1 MITIKQLLTKT
12 PQNQN
17 HGASFEDPLSLLD
30 SCHKKI
36 INFSST
42 LHKLSI
48 KLHQD
53 GWSDELISTAQNISH
68 YFNVAGSE
76 HHLDEEQHLFP
87 AIIALNINKNFVQN
101 EENREVISLINQMI
115 KEHVES
121 DALWEK
127 INKLLETQSKD
138 FKQLESLAEE
148 FESSMHEHAEIE
160 NKVIFPYAKEKI
172 SKEDFKII
180 GAAIAKR
187 RGVKINKV

>member
-1 MITIKQLLTKT
+1 MITTKQLLTKT

-30 SCHKKI
+30 SCHEKI

-53 GWSDELISTAQNISH
+53 GWSDELISTTQNISH
-68 YFNVAGSE
+68 YFNVAGHE

-87 AIIALNINKNFVQN
+87 AVIALNINKNFVAN
-101 EENREVISLINQMI
+101 EESRKVNSLIKQMI

-121 DALWEK
+121 DVLWEK
-127 INKLLETQSKD
+127 INQLLGTQSKD
-138 FKQLESLAEE
+138 FKQMESLAEK
-148 FESSMHEHAEIE
+148 FERSIHEHAEIE
-160 NKVIFPYAKEKI
+160 NKVIFPYAKKKI
-172 SKEDFKII
+172 SKEDFKIM